1 MRLSGTGLQLI
12 VNAPSSFQL
21 LRSVSAAHC
30 LTRGFL
36 ASIAYTTSTYITPRL
51 DQRYQRS
58 CSSSIRSNTSPL
70 FGNFTTQVR
79 MASTLT
85 LPKLPIFEAIASH
98 NPQSTAIVH
107 CLSRRTFKY
116 GELLPDVSR
125 TRDRILEAAGKSDI
139 RGERVA
145 FLIENSYDYVVTYLA
160 VLASHAIALPLS
172 PPFPAPE
179 LQYILSQSGAIL
191 LLHSSKY
198 ASKVDEV
205 LNTPSKELDVTPS
218 PIPVELPKHFGA
230 ISETFEPV
238 ELVEDDTEGAGM
250 MLYTSGTT
258 NRPKGVLLP
267 ESALTAQAHALI
279 EAWKYSPSDRLL
291 HVLPLHHIHGTVNAV
306 LTPLFAGSSIEF
318 LFPFNA
324 DTVWRRFASP
334 FLDSPQVAAAVKANG
349 VSPAV
354 KANGITNGVK
364 TNGIA
369 KPNGIIN
376 GVAHPVVKTNGF
388 HPPIA
393 ESNGIVT
400 PITETNGTTTPAL
413 ELGGFGNPASSEI
426 GRLAAVIS
434 QLAAEVNNLAAKI
447 SQPSQPLALTNG
459 LNHAI
464 SQQTNGAI
472 PSPALS
478 AKGFDT
484 PIASTN
490 GVTTPVAE
498 PAAPVKQPEP
508 PKASDPAAEEQYK
521 NMSRVKITFFTV
533 VPTVYTRLLST
544 HKTLPPAVAEAGR
557 IAISPEHMR
566 VSISGSAALPTPVKR
581 AWRDLSR
588 GNVLLERYGM
598 TEVGM
603 ALSCGLDFGDRVDG
617 SVGWPLPGVEAR
629 LVDSETG
636 VLVEDDFSLDGEAK
650 ERSGEIQLRGKN
662 VFREY
667 WANPAATA
675 KEFVP
680 ADDGKGPWFKTGDV
694 AVRRPVPAAGNKVSG
709 DWAQGPMYFILGR
722 QSADIIKSGGEKVS
736 ALEVER
742 ELLSLPEISEA
753 AVVAVPSGKWGQKVG
768 AVIIHSP
775 EYLREHAAWRPLD
788 MRRALKGRLANY
800 KIPQVLRVVEHIPRN
815 AMGKINKKDLLRK
828 VFLDDFSGDE
838 M

>member
-1 MRLSGTGLQLI
+1 MRLSGTGLCLI
-12 VNAPSSFQL
+12 VNAPSSSQL

-30 LTRGFL
+30 LSYCSIASAFRASTYTT
-36 ASIAYTTSTYITPRL
+36 ASIPRSFPSSN
-51 DQRYQRS
+51 RS
-58 CSSSIRSNTSPL
+58 SPL
-70 FGNFTTQVR
+70 FGKFTPDVR

-98 NPQSTAIVH
+98 NPQSTAVVH

-160 VLASHAIALPLS
+160 ILAAHAIALPLS

-179 LQYILSQSGAIL
+179 LQYILSHSQAIL
-191 LLHSSKY
+191 LLHSPKY

-205 LNTPSKELDVTPS
+205 LTTPSKELDVTPN
-218 PIPVELPKHFGA
+218 PTPVELPKRLGA
-230 ISETFEPV
+230 ISETFESV
-238 ELVEDDTEGAGM
+238 ELVEDSDAEGAGM

-267 ESALTAQAHALI
+267 ESALTAQAQALI
-279 EAWKYSPSDRLL
+279 KAWHYSPADRLL

-324 DTVWRRFASP
+324 DTVWRRFANP
-334 FLDSPQVAAAVKANG
+334 FLDSPQVAAATAKAND
-349 VSPAV
+349 VAHAV
-354 KANGITNGVK
+354 KTNGIPNGIAHPIK
-364 TNGIA
+364 ANGIA
-369 KPNGIIN
+369 KPNGITN
-376 GVAHPVVKTNGF
+376 GIAHPVVKTNGF
-388 HPPIA
+388 HPSTA
-393 ESNGIVT
+393 EANGVIT
-400 PITETNGTTTPAL
+400 PVTETNGTTTPAL
-413 ELGGFGNPASSEI
+413 ELSGFGHPVSSEI
-426 GRLAAVIS
+426 SRLAAVIS
-434 QLAAEVNNLAAKI
+434 HLAAEVNNLAAKI
-447 SQPSQPLALTNG
+447 SQPSTLSTG
-459 LNHAI
+459 LNAI
-464 SQQTNGAI
+464 SQQTNSVA

-478 AKGFDT
+478 ANGFET

-490 GVTTPVAE
+490 GVTTPVVE
-498 PAAPVKQPEP
+498 TVKQPEP
-508 PKASDPAAEEQYK
+508 PKAAAPAITHSGSEDKYK

-544 HKTLPPAVAEAGR
+544 HKTLPPAVAEAAR
-557 IAISPEHMR
+557 IAISPDHMR

-581 AWRDLSR
+581 AWKDLSR

-603 ALSCGLDFGDRVDG
+603 ALSCGLDYGDRVDG

-629 LVDSETG
+629 LVDNETG
-636 VLVEDDFSLDGEAK
+636 TVIEDDFEAAEADGK

-667 WANPAATA
+667 WANPTATA

-694 AVRRPVPAAGNKVSG
+694 AVRRPVPTAGSGVSG

-775 EYLREHAAWRPLD
+775 EYLREHGAWRPLD